1 MKFWDS
7 SAVLPLLLWEQDT
20 VIREGQLRED
30 ADFVVW
36 WGTRIECHSAL
47 RRRLREGGIGSKD
60 GDRALARLTALAGS
74 WIEVPPS
81 EAVRL
86 RAERLLVGHNL
97 RAADALQLGAALNAF
112 KEQTANQHFL
122 TADARLASA
131 AAAEGFQ
138 IR

>member
-7 SAVLPLLLWEQDT
+7 SAVLPLLLWERDT
-20 VIREGQLRED
+20 SMREAQLHED

-36 WGTRIECHSAL
+36 WGTRVECHSAI
-47 RRRLREGGIGSKD
+47 RRRLREGGIDAGD
-60 GDRALARLTALAGS
+60 LDRALARLSALAAS

-86 RAERLLVGHNL
+86 RAERLLVGHVL
-97 RAADALQLGAALNAF
+97 RAADAFQLGAALNAF

-122 TADARLASA
+122 TADSRLSA
-131 AAAEGFQ
+131 AASAEGFHV
-138 IR
+138 R